1 MATIAHTIPNSF
13 NDIDFRE
20 KIFDRLLT
28 FELVLLI
35 TLEFLNGLANYSL
48 KLVLLSL
55 LKYAKYKTLIFNTI
69 KPFNAFWHAV

>member
-1 MATIAHTIPNSF
+1 MATTAHTIPNSF
-13 NDIDFRE
+13 SDNDFRE
-20 KIFDRLLT
+20 KIVDSLIT

-55 LKYAKYKTLIFNTI
+55 LKYTKYKALIINTI